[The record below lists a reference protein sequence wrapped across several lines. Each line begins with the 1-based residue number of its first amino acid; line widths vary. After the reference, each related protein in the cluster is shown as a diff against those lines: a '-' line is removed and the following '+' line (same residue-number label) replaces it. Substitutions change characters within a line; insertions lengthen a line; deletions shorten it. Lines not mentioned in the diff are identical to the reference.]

1 MSEITILIKSIIK
14 NQDCREQKLEKMN
27 NRKNEI
33 HTGDVNKVDEAELL
47 MPPLLKQPSDD
58 EVKRDS
64 GK

>member
-33 HTGDVNKVDEAELL
+33 HTGDVNKVDEAEL
-47 MPPLLKQPSDD
+47 
-58 EVKRDS
+58 
-64 GK
+64 